1 MFYFEQRLLRGRYEI
16 VLQFLQNLNIPS
28 FIREMIL
35 RCNEKNDLKYVCL
48 WFDKMWIIEYIYIT
62 TDECIISA
70 NLGTTDGICVRGS
83 QFFCGLNHFINIQ
96 QFLGFLLQVNQ
107 VLCRKILSSGTW
119 HLSGSTWCHLCHF
132 EVYI

>member
-1 MFYFEQRLLRGRYEI
+1 MWA
-16 VLQFLQNLNIPS
+16 S
-28 FIREMIL
+28 FAISTKSKFTFVYKKNDTTL
-35 RCNEKNDLKYVCL
+35 YDHNEKNYLRYLCL
-48 WFDKMWIIEYIYIT
+48 WFDNISIIEYIYIT
-62 TDECIISA
+62 TDECIMSA
-70 NLGTTDGICVRGS
+70 NLWTTDGICVRGS